1 LQGAVDEAIDPP
13 KIAQGI
19 IKAIV
24 AGSCTTVEEAIDSHK
39 IGRLELMVSSG
50 GR

>member
-1 LQGAVDEAIDPP
+1 MEHAIDSH

-24 AGSCTTVEEAIDSHK
+24 AGSCTTVEQAIDSHK